1 MEYSDLDI
9 YLSYSWK
16 QTAEANLLEQE
27 LFEKWGIILR
37 RDRKQMTYK
46 DSISNFMSELAGSK
60 HIILLL
66 SNEYFESENCMHEF
80 VSILTHDSF
89 SNKILPVQI
98 DNAKLKLYSAENRLE
113 QVLYWKN
120 KLEKFSELKDIMQ
133 NDYQKLSD
141 ISSGVGDALFK
152 LSEMNT
158 WSFTDLNKSRFQM
171 IIDDI
176 SKNYTERFVASE
188 YLISIKPFDSVN
200 LYQPRQKEKM
210 RFKSLPTETKVTFY
224 LKLETFEE
232 GEYSWVDFNG
242 NLRNTHIIKPL
253 HKDESY
259 HGHVFDFSKYDFL
272 FEISFRNS
280 APFEISIKPRKN
292 LTLAPS
298 PTPSY

>member
-46 DSISNFMSELAGSK
+46 NSISNFMSELAGSK

-98 DNAKLKLYSAENRLE
+98 DNAKLKLYSAEDRLE

-141 ISSGVGDALFK
+141 ISLGVGDALFK
-152 LSEMNT
+152 LSEMKT
-158 WSFTDLNKSRFQM
+158 LSFSDLNKSRFQM
-171 IIDDI
+171 IIKDI
-176 SKNYTERFVASE
+176 SKNYTERFVTPE

-200 LYQPRQKEKM
+200 LYQPRQNEKM
-210 RFKSLPTETKVTFY
+210 GFKSLPTETKVTFY
-224 LKLETFEE
+224 LKLETIEE
-232 GEYSWVDFNG
+232 GEYSWVKFDG
-242 NLRNTHIIKPL
+242 DLRKTLIIKPL
-253 HKDESY
+253 HEDESY
-259 HGHVFDFSKYDFL
+259 QGHVFDFSKYNFL

-280 APFEISIKPRKN
+280 APFEISIKPRGN
-292 LTLAPS
+292 LTLTPS